1 MRTSVAITLQ
11 IERKGHGMIL
21 VTGAAGKTGRSVISA
36 LAQRGAAV
44 RAYVRRA
51 GQIAMVQAAGADT
64 VVIGDLQDA
73 HTLQQAVQGVR
84 ALYHICPNMHP
95 DEVAIGRRVIDAAL
109 AAGVEHFVYHSVLHP
124 QTATMPHHW
133 NKLQVEEAL
142 FESRLPFTILQPTAY
157 MQNLLASWEKIRTE
171 GRYVVPYP
179 AETRIALVDLADVAD
194 VAAMVL
200 TQPAQ
205 HLGAIYEL
213 VGTAPLTQRE
223 VAATLAAG
231 LGQPVTV
238 DALTHA
244 DWERTARAG
253 GLSDYAVDTLIKM
266 FTYYEKFGLI
276 GNPHVLGWL
285 LERPPTALT
294 TFVQRVT
301 TAVL

>member
-1 MRTSVAITLQ
+1 
-11 IERKGHGMIL
+11 
-21 VTGAAGKTGRSVISA
+21 
-36 LAQRGAAV
+36 
-44 RAYVRRA
+44 
-51 GQIAMVQAAGADT
+51 
-64 VVIGDLQDA
+64 
-73 HTLQQAVQGVR
+73 
-84 ALYHICPNMHP
+84 
-95 DEVAIGRRVIDAAL
+95 
-109 AAGVEHFVYHSVLHP
+109 
-124 QTATMPHHW
+124 
-133 NKLQVEEAL
+133 
-142 FESRLPFTILQPTAY
+142 
-157 MQNLLASWEKIRTE
+157 
-171 GRYVVPYP
+171 
-179 AETRIALVDLADVAD
+179 
-194 VAAMVL
+194 MVL